1 MNSRSLPGKIGLL
14 LFLLL
19 AILPIAFSIG
29 YAASYSLGLTGLL
42 SDGFTLSHWKNVFS
56 SWEVWSS
63 LSLSV
68 YVSTITVVL
77 TVLGSLIL
85 AIRLRSSLSSGTL
98 SYAIYLPL
106 AIPATV
112 SAFLVFQFFSGAGLF
127 SRILMSTGMID
138 TINEFPDLV
147 NDGASIG
154 IIAAHVGLAIPF
166 FTILFHEIYTS
177 EHIEQLT
184 HLSQT
189 LGAGP
194 VHTLL
199 HVTLPLL
206 LKRSTMNIALLFII
220 VMGSYEIPLLLG
232 RQSPQMISVLTMR
245 KYEMFDIS
253 EKPEAFIAALLYT
266 VMVLVVL
273 VVVFRKSGSRHAI

>member
-1 MNSRSLPGKIGLL
+1 MSNRTLPGFMGLL

-42 SDGFTLSHWKNVFS
+42 SDGFTLSHWNNVFS
-56 SWEVWSS
+56 RWEVWNS
-63 LSLSV
+63 LTLSV
-68 YVSTITVVL
+68 YISAVTVILTITIS
-77 TVLGSLIL
+77 LGI
-85 AIRLRSSLSSGTL
+85 AIHMRSSLDKGVL

-112 SAFLVFQFFSGAGLF
+112 SAFLVFQLLSGAGFL
-127 SRILMSTGMID
+127 SRIFMSVGLIES
-138 TINEFPDLV
+138 INDFPDLI
-147 NDGASIG
+147 NDAAGIG
-154 IIAAHVGLAIPF
+154 IIAAHTGLAIPF
-166 FTILFHEIYTS
+166 FIILFHEIYTR
-177 EHIEQLT
+177 EHISDLTQLAF
-184 HLSQT
+184 T
-189 LGAGP
+189 LGAQP
-194 VHTLL
+194 VQVFLS
-199 HVTLPLL
+199 VTLPLL
-206 LKRSTMNIALLFII
+206 LKRGAMNIALLFII

-266 VMVLVVL
+266 AIVLVL
-273 VVVFRKSGSRHAI
+273 LTLIFRRLGSKHAI